1 MASGFSNLVQRFEMM
16 ADRKTP
22 GEKHAEKKVPRD
34 KVGFFTRL
42 NYFLLYI
49 IIPIITT

>member
-1 MASGFSNLVQRFEMM
+1 MM
-16 ADRKTP
+16 VDQKTL
-22 GEKHAEKKVPRD
+22 GEKHTEKKFLRD

-42 NYFLLYI
+42 YYFLLYI